1 MAFDITIH
9 YLWGVSVRIHLLLS
23 LAWKQKLLLFRWF
36 PLPGL
41 TSNGMLVGL
50 SDNPLDIK
58 LKRSP
63 WHLLASPHKGVK
75 VDISRRVNIVL
86 CRLSVLKQ
94 SIVKSNTSFTICLV
108 KKYGS
113 IPKRLAFAWLLKRK
127 KLLQKVIKKA
137 SRSCSANSLK
147 RVHLVLDQLVPPTLQ
162 EIPGGTFGSDRVE
175 KTLMQKPVEDA
186 AVMEG
191 CSIVE
196 RCPPLLVFGLTS
208 LLKPLLR
215 LFIKPWS

>member
-1 MAFDITIH
+1 M
-9 YLWGVSVRIHLLLS
+9 RIHLLLS

-41 TSNGMLVGL
+41 TSNVMLVGL
-50 SDNPLDIK
+50 LFHDIK
-58 LKRSP
+58 P

-94 SIVKSNTSFTICLV
+94 PIVKSNTSFTICPV

-113 IPKRLAFAWLLKRK
+113 ITKRRAFAWLLKREK
-127 KLLQKVIKKA
+127 IATEGQESIAVLLV
-137 SRSCSANSLK
+137 K

-162 EIPGGTFGSDRVE
+162 EIPGGTFE
-175 KTLMQKPVEDA
+175 
-186 AVMEG
+186 
-191 CSIVE
+191 SIE
-196 RCPPLLVFGLTS
+196 
-208 LLKPLLR
+208 LKR
-215 LFIKPWS
+215 L

>member
-41 TSNGMLVGL
+41 TSNVMLVGL
-50 SDNPLDIK
+50 SDDAIDIK

-94 SIVKSNTSFTICLV
+94 PIVKSNTSFTICPV

-113 IPKRLAFAWLLKRK
+113 ITKRRAFAWLLKREK
-127 KLLQKVIKKA
+127 IATEGQESIAVLLV
-137 SRSCSANSLK
+137 K

-175 KTLMQKPVEDA
+175 KTLMQKT
-186 AVMEG
+186 
-191 CSIVE
+191 CR
-196 RCPPLLVFGLTS
+196 RCRCHGGLQHSGEVSSPLGL
-208 LLKPLLR
+208 LPEE
-215 LFIKPWS
+215 

>member
-1 MAFDITIH
+1 MKQKYFLSIWIRSTLHCMKDLSFKNHHLQLFQSSVADPVAYVGGRQHLCIQFIIKINNKLLNSLWYQH
-9 YLWGVSVRIHLLLS
+9 SLSSEYLWRVSVRIHLLLS

-36 PLPGL
+36 PLPSL
-41 TSNGMLVGL
+41 TSNVTLVGL

-94 SIVKSNTSFTICLV
+94 SIVKSNTSFTICPV

-113 IPKRLAFAWLLKRK
+113 IPKRWAFAWLLKRK
-127 KLLQKVIKKA
+127 KIATEGQESVA
-137 SRSCSANSLK
+137 
-147 RVHLVLDQLVPPTLQ
+147 VLFCKFFEESSP
-162 EIPGGTFGSDRVE
+162 S
-175 KTLMQKPVEDA
+175 
-186 AVMEG
+186 
-191 CSIVE
+191 S
-196 RCPPLLVFGLTS
+196 
-208 LLKPLLR
+208 
-215 LFIKPWS
+215 W

>member
-1 MAFDITIH
+1 MKDLSFKNHHLQLFQSSVADPVAYVGGRQHLCIQLIKINNKH
-9 YLWGVSVRIHLLLS
+9 HSSSSEYLWRVSVRIHLLLS

-94 SIVKSNTSFTICLV
+94 PIVKSNTSFTICPV

-113 IPKRLAFAWLLKRK
+113 ITKRRAFAWLLKREK
-127 KLLQKVIKKA
+127 IATEGQESIAVLLV
-137 SRSCSANSLK
+137 K

-162 EIPGGTFGSDRVE
+162 EIPVWFRS
-175 KTLMQKPVEDA
+175 
-186 AVMEG
+186 
-191 CSIVE
+191 S
-196 RCPPLLVFGLTS
+196 
-208 LLKPLLR
+208 
-215 LFIKPWS
+215 

>member
-41 TSNGMLVGL
+41 TSNVMLAGF

-94 SIVKSNTSFTICLV
+94 SIVKSKHVLHNLPCEKVWKHPKEKSICMAFEEE
-108 KKYGS
+108 KDCYRRS
-113 IPKRLAFAWLLKRK
+113 SRKR
-127 KLLQKVIKKA
+127 
-137 SRSCSANSLK
+137 RS
-147 RVHLVLDQLVPPTLQ
+147 LVLQIL
-162 EIPGGTFGSDRVE
+162 
-175 KTLMQKPVEDA
+175 
-186 AVMEG
+186 
-191 CSIVE
+191 
-196 RCPPLLVFGLTS
+196 
-208 LLKPLLR
+208 
-215 LFIKPWS
+215 

>member
-1 MAFDITIH
+1 M
-9 YLWGVSVRIHLLLS
+9 RIHLLLS

-41 TSNGMLVGL
+41 TSNVMLVGL

-63 WHLLASPHKGVK
+63 WHFLASPHKGVK

-94 SIVKSNTSFTICLV
+94 PIVKSNTSFTICPV

-113 IPKRLAFAWLLKRK
+113 ITKRRAFAWLLKREK
-127 KLLQKVIKKA
+127 IATEGQESIAVLLV
-137 SRSCSANSLK
+137 K

-196 RCPPLLVFGLTS
+196 RCPPLLVFC
-208 LLKPLLR
+208 LKSE
-215 LFIKPWS
+215 K

>member
-1 MAFDITIH
+1 M
-9 YLWGVSVRIHLLLS
+9 RIHLLLS

-41 TSNGMLVGL
+41 TSNVMLVGL

-94 SIVKSNTSFTICLV
+94 PIVKSNTSFTICPV

-113 IPKRLAFAWLLKRK
+113 IPKRRAVAWLLKK
-127 KLLQKVIKKA
+127 KKIATEGQESVAVLFWKFIEESSPCPGSA
-137 SRSCSANSLK
+137 RPPHTSGDTWWNIWFRSS
-147 RVHLVLDQLVPPTLQ
+147 
-162 EIPGGTFGSDRVE
+162 
-175 KTLMQKPVEDA
+175 
-186 AVMEG
+186 
-191 CSIVE
+191 
-196 RCPPLLVFGLTS
+196 
-208 LLKPLLR
+208 
-215 LFIKPWS
+215 